1 MARRPLGITLL
12 GTLAILA
19 GLGILL
25 VALTNL
31 FAFLALAGARVP
43 PVVPPGTFLVNA
55 IVGFA
60 LAAYL
65 IVRGRGFLKLQTW
78 AWWVTI
84 LPIVVG
90 IFLGLFA
97 LLSGAGSDAGAIA
110 LGPPGLILLIA
121 LFIYFMSVRKHFQG
135 IAQQRANETHVTSR
149 R

>member
-1 MARRPLGITLL
+1 M
-12 GTLAILA
+12 
-19 GLGILL
+19 L

-65 IVRGRGFLKLQTW
+65 IVRGRGFLKLKPW

-84 LPIVVG
+84 LPIAVG

-97 LLSGAGSDAGAIA
+97 LLSGAGTESLGSIA

-121 LFIYFMSVRKHFQG
+121 IFIYFMSVRKHFRG
-135 IAQQRANETHVTSR
+135 IAQQRANEPHVTSR